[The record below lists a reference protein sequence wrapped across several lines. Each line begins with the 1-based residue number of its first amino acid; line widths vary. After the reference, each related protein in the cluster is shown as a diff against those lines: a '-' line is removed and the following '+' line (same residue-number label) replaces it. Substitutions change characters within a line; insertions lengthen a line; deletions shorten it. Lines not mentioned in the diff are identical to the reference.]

1 MKVKLILMILIDYSQ
16 VAISNIA
23 VQLAMSKDKNILSIP
38 MVRHMILN
46 SIRGYVHRFRNDYPG
61 EVVICVDGPDP
72 WRRDIFE
79 QYKAKRREGRNN
91 DDKDWES
98 VFGLIHTIK
107 EELRD
112 NFPYKVIQLDNVEAD
127 DIIATIIK
135 RTTKKWFN
143 EKYLIIS
150 GDKDFQQLQ
159 KYPNVKQYAPIQK
172 KFIETDSPQ
181 EYIYEH
187 ILRGDSSDGIPNF
200 LSPDDTFINGIKQK
214 PIQKKKLTGWIHS
227 LMNNGEPKDF
237 CNEYHMRNFQRNQRL
252 IDFDYIPDNLEDDIY
267 KQYESVTVS
276 NRSKILP
283 YLINNDLKELIGKIE
298 EF

>member
-1 MKVKLILMILIDYSQ
+1 MILIDYSQ

-112 NFPYKVIQLDNVEAD
+112 NFPYKVVQLDKVEAD
-127 DIIATIIK
+127 DIIATIVK
-135 RTTKKWFN
+135 RTHKKWFN

-159 KYPNVKQYAPIQK
+159 KYPNVYQYSPIQK

-187 ILRGDSSDGIPNF
+187 ILRGDTSDGIPNF
-200 LSPDDTFINGIKQK
+200 LSPDDTFVNKIKQK
-214 PIQKKKLTGWIHS
+214 PVAKKKLAGWIDS
-227 LMNNGEPKDF
+227 LMRGNDPQDF
-237 CNEYHMRNFQRNQRL
+237 CNEYHYRNYQRNQRL
-252 IDFDYIPDNLEDDIY
+252 IDFDYIPDDIETDIY
-267 KQYESVTVS
+267 KEYEKVTVPS
-276 NRSKILP
+276 RSKILP
-283 YLINNDLKELIGKIE
+283 YMIKNDLKELIGKIE

>member
-1 MKVKLILMILIDYSQ
+1 MILIDYSQ

-23 VQLAMSKDKNILSIP
+23 VQLAMSKGKNVLSIP

-46 SIRGYVHRFRNDYPG
+46 SIRGYVHRFKSEYGN

-107 EELRD
+107 EEIRD
-112 NFPYKVIQLDNVEAD
+112 NFPYKVVQLDKVEAD
-127 DIIATIIK
+127 DIIAVIC
-135 RTTKKWFN
+135 KKHHDN
-143 EKYLIIS
+143 KVLIIS

-159 KYPNVKQYAPIQK
+159 KYPNIDQYSPTKKEFVK
-172 KFIETDSPQ
+172 TDSPQ
-181 EYIYEH
+181 EYVYEH
-187 ILRGDSSDGIPNF
+187 ILKGDTSDGIPNF
-200 LSPDDTFINGIKQK
+200 LSPDDTFVNRIKQK
-214 PIQKKKLTGWIHS
+214 PVSKKKLAGWIDS
-227 LMNNGEPKDF
+227 LMRGNDPQDF
-237 CNEYHMRNFQRNQRL
+237 CNEYHYRNFQRNQRL
-252 IDFDYIPDNLEDDIY
+252 IDFDYIPDDIETDIY
-267 KQYESVTVS
+267 KEYEKATVS
-276 NRSKILP
+276 DRSKILP
-283 YLINNDLKELIGKIE
+283 YMIKNDLRELIGKIE

>member
-1 MKVKLILMILIDYSQ
+1 MILIDYSQ

-61 EVVICVDGPDP
+61 EVIICVDGPDP

-79 QYKAKRREGRNN
+79 QYKAKRREGRDN

-112 NFPYKVIQLDNVEAD
+112 NFPYKVVQLDKVEAD

-135 RTTKKWFN
+135 RTCKKWFN
-143 EKYLIIS
+143 EKYLIVS

-159 KYPNVKQYAPIQK
+159 KYPNVFQYSPIQK

-187 ILRGDSSDGIPNF
+187 ILRGDTSDGIPNF
-200 LSPDDTFINGIKQK
+200 LSPDDTFVNRIKQK
-214 PIQKKKLTGWIHS
+214 PVAKKKLAGWIDS
-227 LMNNGEPKDF
+227 LMRGNDPQDF
-237 CNEYHMRNFQRNQRL
+237 CNEYHYRNYQRNQRL
-252 IDFDYIPDNLEDDIY
+252 IDFDYIPDDIETDIY
-267 KQYESVTVS
+267 NEYEKVTVQS
-276 NRSKILP
+276 RSKILP
-283 YLINNDLKELIGKIE
+283 YMIKNDLKELIGKIE

>member
-1 MKVKLILMILIDYSQ
+1 MILIDYSQ

-61 EVVICVDGPDP
+61 EVIICVDGPDP

-79 QYKAKRREGRNN
+79 QYKAKRREGRDN

-112 NFPYKVIQLDNVEAD
+112 NFPYKVVQLDKVEAD

-135 RTTKKWFN
+135 RTCKKWFN

-159 KYPNVKQYAPIQK
+159 KYPNVFQYSPIQK

-187 ILRGDSSDGIPNF
+187 ILRGDTSDGIPNF
-200 LSPDDTFINGIKQK
+200 LSPDDTFVNRIKQK
-214 PIQKKKLTGWIHS
+214 PVAKKKLAGWIDS
-227 LMNNGEPKDF
+227 LMRGNDPQDF
-237 CNEYHMRNFQRNQRL
+237 CNEYHYRNFQRNQRL
-252 IDFDYIPDNLEDDIY
+252 IDFDYIPDDIENDIY
-267 KQYESVTVS
+267 KEYEKVTVPS
-276 NRSKILP
+276 RSKILP
-283 YLINNDLKELIGKIE
+283 YMIKNDLKELIGKIE

>member
-1 MKVKLILMILIDYSQ
+1 MILIDYSQ

-79 QYKAKRREGRNN
+79 QYKAKRREGRDN

-112 NFPYKVIQLDNVEAD
+112 NFPYKVVQLDKVEAD

-135 RTTKKWFN
+135 RTHKKWFN

-159 KYPNVKQYAPIQK
+159 KYPNVYQYSPIQK

-187 ILRGDSSDGIPNF
+187 ILRGDTSDGIPNF
-200 LSPDDTFINGIKQK
+200 LSPDDTFVNKIKQK
-214 PIQKKKLTGWIHS
+214 PVAKKKLAGWIDS
-227 LMNNGEPKDF
+227 LMRGNDPQDF
-237 CNEYHMRNFQRNQRL
+237 CNEYHYRNYQRNQRL
-252 IDFDYIPDNLEDDIY
+252 IDFDYIPDNIETDIY
-267 KQYESVTVS
+267 KEYEKATVTS
-276 NRSKILP
+276 RSKILP
-283 YLINNDLKELIGKIE
+283 YMIKNDLKELIGKIE

>member
-1 MKVKLILMILIDYSQ
+1 MILIDYSQ

-23 VQLAMSKDKNILSIP
+23 VQLAMSKDKNVLSVP

-46 SIRGYVHRFRNDYPG
+46 SIRGYIHRFKSEYPG
-61 EVVICVDGPDP
+61 EIVICVDGPDP

-107 EELRD
+107 EEIRD
-112 NFPYKVIQLDNVEAD
+112 NFPYKVVQLDKVEAD
-127 DIIATIIK
+127 DIIAVIC
-135 RTTKKWFN
+135 KKN
-143 EKYLIIS
+143 HGKKILIIS

-159 KYPNVKQYAPIQK
+159 KYPDVFQYSPIQK
-172 KFIETDSPQ
+172 KYIETDSPQ

-187 ILRGDSSDGIPNF
+187 ILRGDTSDGVPNF
-200 LSPDDTFINGIKQK
+200 LSPDDTFVNKIKQK
-214 PIQKKKLTGWIHS
+214 PVSKKKLAGWIDS
-227 LMNNGEPKDF
+227 LMRGNDPQDF
-237 CNEYHMRNFQRNQRL
+237 CNEYHYRNYQRNQRL
-252 IDFDYIPDNLEDDIY
+252 IDFDFIPDELENDIY
-267 KQYESVTVS
+267 NEYQEAEITVA

>member
-1 MKVKLILMILIDYSQ
+1 MILIDYSQ

-46 SIRGYVHRFRNDYPG
+46 SIRGYIHRFKNDYPG
-61 EVVICVDGPDP
+61 EVIICVDGPDP

-79 QYKAKRREGRNN
+79 QYKAKRREGRDN

-112 NFPYKVIQLDNVEAD
+112 NFPYKVVQLDKVEAD

-135 RTTKKWFN
+135 RTHKKWFN

-159 KYPNVKQYAPIQK
+159 KYPNVYQYSPIQK

-187 ILRGDSSDGIPNF
+187 ILRGDTSDGIPNF
-200 LSPDDTFINGIKQK
+200 LSPDDTFVNRIKQK
-214 PIQKKKLTGWIHS
+214 PVAKKKLAGWIDS
-227 LMNNGEPKDF
+227 LMRGNDPQDF
-237 CNEYHMRNFQRNQRL
+237 CNEYHYRNYQRNQRL
-252 IDFDYIPDNLEDDIY
+252 IDFDYIPDDIESDIY
-267 KQYESVTVS
+267 KEYEKATVTS
-276 NRSKILP
+276 RSKILP
-283 YLINNDLKELIGKIE
+283 YMIKNDLKELIGKIE

>member
-1 MKVKLILMILIDYSQ
+1 MILIDYSQ

-79 QYKAKRREGRNN
+79 QYKAKRREGRDN

-112 NFPYKVIQLDNVEAD
+112 NFPYKVVQLDKVEAD

-135 RTTKKWFN
+135 RTCKKWFN
-143 EKYLIIS
+143 EKYLIVS

-159 KYPNVKQYAPIQK
+159 KYPNVFQYSPIQK

-187 ILRGDSSDGIPNF
+187 ILRGDTSDGIPNF
-200 LSPDDTFINGIKQK
+200 LSPDDTFVNRIKQK
-214 PIQKKKLTGWIHS
+214 PVAKKKLAGWIDS
-227 LMNNGEPKDF
+227 LMRGNDPQDF
-237 CNEYHMRNFQRNQRL
+237 CNEYHYRNYQRNQRL
-252 IDFDYIPDNLEDDIY
+252 IDFDYIPDDIETDIY
-267 KQYESVTVS
+267 NEYEKVTVQS
-276 NRSKILP
+276 RSKILP
-283 YLINNDLKELIGKIE
+283 YMIKNDLKELIGKIE

>member
-1 MKVKLILMILIDYSQ
+1 MILIDYSQ

-79 QYKAKRREGRNN
+79 QYKAKRREGRDN

-112 NFPYKVIQLDNVEAD
+112 NFPYKVVQLDKVEAD

-135 RTTKKWFN
+135 RTCKKWFN

-159 KYPNVKQYAPIQK
+159 KYPNVFQYSPIQK

-187 ILRGDSSDGIPNF
+187 ILRGDTSDGIPNF
-200 LSPDDTFINGIKQK
+200 LSPDDTFVNRIKQK
-214 PIQKKKLTGWIHS
+214 PVAKKKLAGWIDS
-227 LMNNGEPKDF
+227 LMRGNDPQDF
-237 CNEYHMRNFQRNQRL
+237 CNEYHYRNYQRNQRL
-252 IDFDYIPDNLEDDIY
+252 IDFDYIPDDIETDIY
-267 KQYESVTVS
+267 NEYEKVTVQS
-276 NRSKILP
+276 RSKILP
-283 YLINNDLKELIGKIE
+283 YMIKNDLKELIGKIE

>member
-1 MKVKLILMILIDYSQ
+1 MILIDYSQ

-79 QYKAKRREGRNN
+79 QYKAKRREGRDN

-107 EELRD
+107 EEIRD
-112 NFPYKVIQLDNVEAD
+112 NFPYKVVQLDKVEAD
-127 DIIATIIK
+127 DIIATIVK
-135 RTTKKWFN
+135 RTHKKWFN

-159 KYPNVKQYAPIQK
+159 KYPNVYQYSPIQK

-187 ILRGDSSDGIPNF
+187 ILRGDTSDGIPNF
-200 LSPDDTFINGIKQK
+200 LSPDDTFVNKIKQK
-214 PIQKKKLTGWIHS
+214 PVAKKKLAGWIDS
-227 LMNNGEPKDF
+227 LMRGNDPQDF
-237 CNEYHMRNFQRNQRL
+237 CNEYHYRNYQRNQRL
-252 IDFDYIPDNLEDDIY
+252 IDFDYIPDDIETDIY
-267 KQYESVTVS
+267 KEYEKVTVPS
-276 NRSKILP
+276 RSKILP
-283 YLINNDLKELIGKIE
+283 YMIKNDLKELIGKIE

>member
-1 MKVKLILMILIDYSQ
+1 MILIDYSQ

-23 VQLAMSKDKNILSIP
+23 VQLAMSKDKNVLSIP

-46 SIRGYVHRFRNDYPG
+46 SIRGYVHRFKNDYPG

-107 EELRD
+107 EEIRD
-112 NFPYKVIQLDNVEAD
+112 NFPYKVVQLDKVEAD
-127 DIIATIIK
+127 DIIAIIC
-135 RTTKKWFN
+135 KKN
-143 EKYLIIS
+143 HGKKILIIS

-159 KYPNVKQYAPIQK
+159 KYPDVFQYSPIQK
-172 KFIETDSPQ
+172 KYIETDSPQ

-187 ILRGDSSDGIPNF
+187 ILRGDTSDGVPNF
-200 LSPDDTFINGIKQK
+200 LSPDDTFVNRIKQK
-214 PIQKKKLTGWIHS
+214 PVSKKKLAGWIDS
-227 LMNNGEPKDF
+227 LMRGNDPQDF
-237 CNEYHMRNFQRNQRL
+237 CNEYHYRNFQRNQRL
-252 IDFDYIPDNLEDDIY
+252 IDFDYIPDDIQADIY
-267 KQYESVTVS
+267 KEYEKATVTS
-276 NRSKILP
+276 RSKILP
-283 YLINNDLKELIGKIE
+283 YMIQHDLKELIGKIE

>member
-1 MKVKLILMILIDYSQ
+1 MILIDYSQ

-79 QYKAKRREGRNN
+79 QYKAKRREGRDN

-112 NFPYKVIQLDNVEAD
+112 NFPYKVVQLDKVEAD
-127 DIIATIIK
+127 DIIATIVK
-135 RTTKKWFN
+135 RTHKKWFN

-159 KYPNVKQYAPIQK
+159 KYPNVYQYSPIQK

-187 ILRGDSSDGIPNF
+187 ILRGDTSDGIPNF
-200 LSPDDTFINGIKQK
+200 LSPDDTFVNKIKQK
-214 PIQKKKLTGWIHS
+214 PVAKKKLAGWIDS
-227 LMNNGEPKDF
+227 IMRGNDPQDF
-237 CNEYHMRNFQRNQRL
+237 CNEYHYRNYQRNQRL
-252 IDFDYIPDNLEDDIY
+252 IDFDYIPDDIETDIY
-267 KQYESVTVS
+267 KEYEKVTVPS
-276 NRSKILP
+276 RSKILP
-283 YLINNDLKELIGKIE
+283 YMIKNDLKELIGKIE

>member
-1 MKVKLILMILIDYSQ
+1 MILIDYSQ

-23 VQLAMSKDKNILSIP
+23 VQLAMSKDKNVLSVP

-46 SIRGYVHRFRNDYPG
+46 SIRGYIHRFKSEYPG
-61 EVVICVDGPDP
+61 EIVIFVDGPDP

-107 EELRD
+107 EEIRD
-112 NFPYKVIQLDNVEAD
+112 NFPYKVVQLDKVEAD
-127 DIIATIIK
+127 DIIAVIC
-135 RTTKKWFN
+135 KKN
-143 EKYLIIS
+143 HGKKILIIS

-159 KYPNVKQYAPIQK
+159 KYPDVFQYSPIQK
-172 KFIETDSPQ
+172 KYIETDSPQ

-187 ILRGDSSDGIPNF
+187 ILRGDTSDGVPNF
-200 LSPDDTFINGIKQK
+200 LSPDDTFVNKIKQK
-214 PIQKKKLTGWIHS
+214 PVSKKKLAGWIDS
-227 LMNNGEPKDF
+227 LMRGNDPQDF
-237 CNEYHMRNFQRNQRL
+237 CNEYHYRNFQRNQRL
-252 IDFDYIPDNLEDDIY
+252 IDFDYIPDDIQADIY
-267 KQYESVTVS
+267 KEYEKATVTS
-276 NRSKILP
+276 RSKILP
-283 YLINNDLKELIGKIE
+283 YMIQYDLKELIGKIE

>member
-1 MKVKLILMILIDYSQ
+1 MILIDYSQ

-23 VQLAMSKDKNILSIP
+23 VQLAMSKDKNVLSIP
-38 MVRHMILN
+38 MVRHMVLN
-46 SIRGYVHRFRNDYPG
+46 SIRGYVHRFRSEYPG

-72 WRRDIFE
+72 WRREIFS

-112 NFPYKVIQLDNVEAD
+112 NFPYKVVQLDKVEAD
-127 DIIATIIK
+127 DIIAVIC
-135 RTTKKWFN
+135 KKN
-143 EKYLIIS
+143 HEQKILIIS

-159 KYPNVKQYAPIQK
+159 KYPNIFQYSPIQK
-172 KFIETDSPQ
+172 KFVETDSPQ

-187 ILRGDSSDGIPNF
+187 ILRGDTSDGIPNF
-200 LSPDDTFINGIKQK
+200 LSPDDTFVNGIKQK
-214 PIQKKKLTGWIHS
+214 PVSKKKLVGWIDS
-227 LMNNGEPKDF
+227 LMRGNDPQDF
-237 CNEYHMRNFQRNQRL
+237 CNEYHYRNFQRNQRL
-252 IDFDYIPDNLEDDIY
+252 IDFDYIPDDIQTDIY
-267 KQYESVTVS
+267 NEYEKATVTS
-276 NRSKILP
+276 RSKILP
-283 YLINNDLKELIGKIE
+283 YMIQHDLKELIGKIE

>member
-1 MKVKLILMILIDYSQ
+1 MILIDYSQ

-46 SIRGYVHRFRNDYPG
+46 SIRGYVHRFKNDYPG

-112 NFPYKVIQLDNVEAD
+112 NFPYKVVQLDKVEAD

-135 RTTKKWFN
+135 RTHNKWFN

-159 KYPNVKQYAPIQK
+159 KYPNVYQYSPIQK

-187 ILRGDSSDGIPNF
+187 ILRGDTSDGIPNF
-200 LSPDDTFINGIKQK
+200 LSPDDTFVNKIKQK
-214 PIQKKKLTGWIHS
+214 PVAKKKLAGWIDS
-227 LMNNGEPKDF
+227 LMRGNDPQDF
-237 CNEYHMRNFQRNQRL
+237 CNEYHYRNYQRNQRL
-252 IDFDYIPDNLEDDIY
+252 IDFDYIPDDIETDIY
-267 KQYESVTVS
+267 KEYEKVTVPS
-276 NRSKILP
+276 RSKILP
-283 YLINNDLKELIGKIE
+283 YMIKNDLRELIGKIE

>member
-1 MKVKLILMILIDYSQ
+1 MILIDYSQ

-46 SIRGYVHRFRNDYPG
+46 SIRGYVHRFKNDYPG

-79 QYKAKRREGRNN
+79 QYKAKRREGRDN

-112 NFPYKVIQLDNVEAD
+112 NFPYKVVQLDKVEAD

-135 RTTKKWFN
+135 RTHKKWFN

-159 KYPNVKQYAPIQK
+159 KYPNVYQYSPIQK

-187 ILRGDSSDGIPNF
+187 ILRGDTSDGIPNF
-200 LSPDDTFINGIKQK
+200 LSPDDTFVNKIKQK
-214 PIQKKKLTGWIHS
+214 PVAKKKLAGWIDS
-227 LMNNGEPKDF
+227 LMRGNDPQDF
-237 CNEYHMRNFQRNQRL
+237 CNEYHYRNYQRNQRL
-252 IDFDYIPDNLEDDIY
+252 IDFDYIPDDIETDIY
-267 KQYESVTVS
+267 KEYEKATVTS
-276 NRSKILP
+276 RSKILP
-283 YLINNDLKELIGKIE
+283 YMIKNDLKELIGKIE

>member
-1 MKVKLILMILIDYSQ
+1 MILIDYSQ

-23 VQLAMSKDKNILSIP
+23 VQLAMSKDKNVLSIP

-46 SIRGYVHRFRNDYPG
+46 SIRGYVHRFKNDYPG

-79 QYKAKRREGRNN
+79 QYKAKRREGRSESTT
-91 DDKDWES
+91 DWEE
-98 VFGLIHTIK
+98 VFGIIHTIK
-107 EELRD
+107 DEIKE
-112 NFPYKVIQLDNVEAD
+112 NFPYKVVQLDRVEAD
-127 DIIATIIK
+127 DIIAVIIK
-135 RTTKKWFN
+135 KSSNKMFN
-143 EKYLIIS
+143 ENYLIIS

-159 KYPNVKQYAPIQK
+159 KYPGVTQYSPIQK
-172 KFIETDSPQ
+172 KFLETSKPY

-187 ILRGDSSDGIPNF
+187 ILRGDVSDGIPNF
-200 LSPDDTFINGIKQK
+200 LSPDDTFVNKIKQK
-214 PIQKKKLTGWIHS
+214 PIQKKKLEGWLHS
-227 LMNNGEPKDF
+227 LMNNGEPQDF
-237 CNEYHMRNFQRNQRL
+237 CNEYHYRNYQRNERL
-252 IDFDYIPDNLEDDIY
+252 IDFDKIPDEIQNDIY
-267 KQYESVTVS
+267 NEYQEAEITVA